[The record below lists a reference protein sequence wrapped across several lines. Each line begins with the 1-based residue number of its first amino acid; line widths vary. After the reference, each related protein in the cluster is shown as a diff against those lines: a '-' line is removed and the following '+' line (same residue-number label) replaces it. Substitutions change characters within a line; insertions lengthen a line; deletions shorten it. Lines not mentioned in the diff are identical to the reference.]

1 MINNVHL
8 SVLIEQ
14 QAAKYGEKVALRY
27 RDYEKNAWQTVS
39 WTDFSAQVLRVSRAL
54 LSCGVE
60 RQERVA
66 IFSQNKPECLYV
78 AFGCYGINA
87 VTTPFYP
94 TSSGAQVSYMMNDA
108 EVRILFVG
116 EQQQYDTAMDVV
128 SLCKSLERIVI
139 FDRSVKLKD
148 GDSISVYLDEFLQMG
163 ETDVYDA
170 EMKKRKDDAK
180 FEDMADILYTSGTT
194 GDSKG
199 VILTYKM
206 YRAAFK
212 GNDSNLPV
220 DEKDVVLNFLPL
232 THVFE
237 RGWAYL
243 CLTEGAEL
251 ALNLRPADVLTSLQE
266 VRPTC
271 MASVPRFWEKV
282 YQGVQEKIA
291 SASPVQR
298 KIMENALETGVRYWT
313 DYASKQIPAPT
324 TLRLKYKLY
333 DKTVYKVLR
342 KTLGLDRGNFFPTAG
357 AAVSSEVEKFV
368 HAVGIYM
375 MVGYGLT
382 ESTATVSNDNKDK
395 PNTLGSI
402 GRPIPELEV
411 RIGPND
417 EILLRGD
424 TITPGYYRKE
434 TSTKAAIDSEGWFH
448 TGDAGYFK
456 NGELYMKER
465 IKDLYKTSNGK
476 YIAPQLIE
484 SKLTIDRYIVQCV
497 VIADKRKFVSAL
509 IVPEYKLLED
519 FAREHKIN
527 YSNREDLC
535 RNPEINKMIR
545 ERIETLQQDLAS
557 YEKVKHFILLSD
569 PFTMENGEL
578 TNTLKVKRN
587 VVCKRY
593 AEDIDNLYA
602 EAERKYANK

>member
-14 QAAKYGEKVALRY
+14 QAATYGEKVALRY
-27 RDYEKNAWQTVS
+27 RDYEKNVWQSVT
-39 WTDFSAQVLRVSRAL
+39 WNYFSDQVLQVSRAL
-54 LSCGVE
+54 LCYGVG
-60 RQERVA
+60 RQERIA
-66 IFSQNKPECLYV
+66 IFSQNKPECMYV

-94 TSSGAQVSYMMNDA
+94 TSSGAQISYMMNDA
-108 EVRILFVG
+108 EARIIFVG
-116 EQQQYDTAMDVV
+116 EQQQYDTAISVA
-128 SLCKSLERIVI
+128 SLCKSLERIIV
-139 FDRSVKLKD
+139 FDRSVRFKE
-148 GDSISVYLDEFLQMG
+148 GDTMSLYFDEFLQEG
-163 ETDVYDA
+163 ETDVHDEEIRQRKKDA
-170 EMKKRKDDAK
+170 GFD
-180 FEDMADILYTSGTT
+180 DMADILYTSGTT

-199 VILTYKM
+199 VIMTYRM

-212 GNDSNLPV
+212 GNDSNLPIGE
-220 DEKDVVLNFLPL
+220 DDVIMNFLPL

-243 CLTEGAEL
+243 CLTEGSEL
-251 ALNLRPADVLTSLQE
+251 ALNLRPADVLQSLRE

-291 SASPVQR
+291 SSSPLQR
-298 KIMENALETGVRYWT
+298 KIMEHAVATGVRYWA
-313 DYASKQIPAPT
+313 DYASKQIPAPLS
-324 TLRLKYKLY
+324 LRMKYQFY
-333 DKTVYKVLR
+333 DKTVYNVLR
-342 KTLGLDRGNFFPTAG
+342 KTLGLERGNFFPTAG
-357 AAVSSEVEKFV
+357 AAVSPEVEKFI
-368 HAVGIYM
+368 HGVGIYM

-382 ESTATVSNDNKDK
+382 ESTATVSNDHKDM

-417 EILLRGD
+417 EILLRGE

-434 TSTKAAIDSEGWFH
+434 TSTKAAFDAEGWFH

-456 NGELYMKER
+456 NGELFMKER

-497 VIADKRKFVSAL
+497 IVADRRKFVSAL
-509 IVPEYKLLED
+509 IVPDYQLLED
-519 FAREHKIN
+519 YARSNAIN
-527 YSNREDLC
+527 YADRAELC
-535 RNPEINKMIR
+535 CNLEIMNMIR

-557 YEKVKHFILLSD
+557 YEKVKHFILLSE

-587 VVCKRY
+587 VVCQRY
-593 AEDIDNLYA
+593 AADIDHLYA
-602 EAERKYANK
+602 EAEKNFSKN

>member
-54 LSCGVE
+54 LSCSVE

-271 MASVPRFWEKV
+271 MA
-282 YQGVQEKIA
+282 
-291 SASPVQR
+291 
-298 KIMENALETGVRYWT
+298 
-313 DYASKQIPAPT
+313 
-324 TLRLKYKLY
+324 
-333 DKTVYKVLR
+333 
-342 KTLGLDRGNFFPTAG
+342 
-357 AAVSSEVEKFV
+357 
-368 HAVGIYM
+368 
-375 MVGYGLT
+375 
-382 ESTATVSNDNKDK
+382 
-395 PNTLGSI
+395 
-402 GRPIPELEV
+402 
-411 RIGPND
+411 
-417 EILLRGD
+417 
-424 TITPGYYRKE
+424 
-434 TSTKAAIDSEGWFH
+434 
-448 TGDAGYFK
+448 
-456 NGELYMKER
+456 
-465 IKDLYKTSNGK
+465 
-476 YIAPQLIE
+476 
-484 SKLTIDRYIVQCV
+484 
-497 VIADKRKFVSAL
+497 
-509 IVPEYKLLED
+509 
-519 FAREHKIN
+519 
-527 YSNREDLC
+527 
-535 RNPEINKMIR
+535 
-545 ERIETLQQDLAS
+545 
-557 YEKVKHFILLSD
+557 
-569 PFTMENGEL
+569 
-578 TNTLKVKRN
+578 
-587 VVCKRY
+587 
-593 AEDIDNLYA
+593 
-602 EAERKYANK
+602 